1 MAASRMEAVVK
12 RIGPSMQIVS
22 IRKHRCRVRAHLGE
36 QRAIKPIAYEKLRTR
51 QDVEEMAR

>member
-1 MAASRMEAVVK
+1 MEAVVK

-22 IRKHRCRVRAHLGE
+22 IRKHRCRARTHLGE

-51 QDVEEMAR
+51 QDVEDMAR